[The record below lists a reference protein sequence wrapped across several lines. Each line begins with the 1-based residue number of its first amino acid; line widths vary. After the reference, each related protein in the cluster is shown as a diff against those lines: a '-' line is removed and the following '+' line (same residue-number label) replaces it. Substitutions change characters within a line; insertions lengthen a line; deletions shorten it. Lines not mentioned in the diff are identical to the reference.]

1 MRAVFVDASDA
12 LADVAER
19 LNAGGGVDLR
29 IHRDVDVTPDRIP
42 AVLGD
47 AEVFGYLM
55 ADTIRH
61 AARAYA
67 GNYGM
72 TEDEALQA
80 IVAGLSAQ
88 LREQA
93 TEITTIQD
101 GSLN

>member
-47 AEVFGYLM
+47 AEVAIIDHTHLPTDIALKCKGL
-55 ADTIRH
+55 RH
-61 AARAYA
+61 VVFLGTGARSCLLY
-67 GNYGM
+67 
-72 TEDEALQA
+72 TSPSPRD
-80 IVAGLSAQ
+80 
-88 LREQA
+88 
-93 TEITTIQD
+93 
-101 GSLN
+101 